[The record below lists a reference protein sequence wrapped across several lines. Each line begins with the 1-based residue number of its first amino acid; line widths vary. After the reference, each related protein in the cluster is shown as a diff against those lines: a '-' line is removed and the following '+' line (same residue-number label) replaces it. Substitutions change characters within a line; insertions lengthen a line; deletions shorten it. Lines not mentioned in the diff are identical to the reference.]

1 MSQGPGTGAP
11 DDTVDCIELKTT
23 VPTAKMTGLEP
34 AFWLLS
40 PSGILTEDAGT
51 MGNAGLGIGQC
62 RVSLYVAP
70 SEADAALATL
80 RTVLQDHGVPAE
92 VSAREILRE
101 DWNRVWKQHYH
112 PFTVG
117 RRVRIEPSWE
127 QSPDQP
133 GIVRIAIDPGM
144 AFGTG
149 THETTR
155 LALTAVEAWADAA
168 VAKGHDLAKVH
179 VLDAGTGS
187 AILAILAVKLG
198 AGHALGTEVDDVAL
212 PSARGNLA
220 LNGVEDRVEV
230 RLLPDPALLAPQRF
244 ELVIA
249 NIISAVLI
257 PLRDALVARM
267 TPAGTLILSGILW
280 REVEEVRDHYLQT
293 GLTLLDASKDGEWA
307 SLTFAALTSNDVT

>member
-1 MSQGPGTGAP
+1 MTAP

-23 VPTAKMTGLEP
+23 VPTARLEALQP

-51 MGNAGLGIGQC
+51 IGAAGLNIGQC
-62 RVSLYVAP
+62 RVSIYVAP
-70 SEADAALATL
+70 SEAEAALATL
-80 RTVLQDHGVPAE
+80 RGVLQDHGVPAE
-92 VSAREILRE
+92 IAAREILRE

-112 PFTVG
+112 PFMVG

-127 QSPDQP
+127 QSPDEP

-155 LALTAVEAWADAA
+155 LALTAVETWADAA
-168 VAKGHDLAKVH
+168 VAEGQDLRQVR

-187 AILAILAVKLG
+187 GILAILAVKLG
-198 AGHALGTEVDDVAL
+198 VGHALGTEVDAVAL
-212 PSARGNLA
+212 PSAQGNLV
-220 LNGVEDRVEV
+220 LNGVEDRVEL
-230 RLLPDPALLAPQRF
+230 RLLPDPALLAPERF

-249 NIISAVLI
+249 NIISAVLV
-257 PLRDALVARM
+257 PLRDALVQRM
-267 TPAGTLILSGILW
+267 KPGGTLILSGILW

-293 GLTLLDASKDGEWA
+293 GVTLLDQAKDGEWA
-307 SLTFAALTSNDVT
+307 SLTLRAPA